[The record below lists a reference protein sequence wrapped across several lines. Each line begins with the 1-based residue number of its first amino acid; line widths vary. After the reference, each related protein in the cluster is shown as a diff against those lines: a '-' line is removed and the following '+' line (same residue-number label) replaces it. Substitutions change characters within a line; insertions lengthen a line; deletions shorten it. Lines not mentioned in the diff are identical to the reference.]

1 MIEIILT
8 LIIAGLFGGLIY
20 ERREHSKQVQELT
33 SKIMAKT
40 LSEFT
45 ISEAKKP
52 LSFDKLKEIN
62 AAKDDDLVDIETI
75 GDEEATKA
83 ALKTAEELRNPQK
96 KGKT

>member
-1 MIEIILT
+1 MTEIILA
-8 LIIAGLFGGLIY
+8 LIIVGLFGGLIY
-20 ERREHSKQVQELT
+20 ERREHSKQIKELT

-52 LSFDKLKEIN
+52 LGIEELGKA
-62 AAKDDDLVDIETI
+62 AAKDDDLVDIDTI

-83 ALKTAEELRNPQK
+83 ALKTAEELRKPVEDGK
-96 KGKT
+96 K